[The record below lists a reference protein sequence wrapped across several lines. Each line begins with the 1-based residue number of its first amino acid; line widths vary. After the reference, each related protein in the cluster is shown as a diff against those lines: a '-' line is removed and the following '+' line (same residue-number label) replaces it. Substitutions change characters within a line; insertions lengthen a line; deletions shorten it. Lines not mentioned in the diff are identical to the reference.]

1 MTMRRTPVSNILVNL
16 YRLPY
21 VRKLALLAAK
31 RLEGGM
37 FYSST
42 LREILNIFHG
52 VKVGAYSY
60 GDCLIPGAFPAGVAV
75 GRYVSIASGIRIF
88 LRNHPIDH
96 LSLHPFFY
104 NSLLG
109 LVQTDMITDSTLEI
123 GDDAWIGDR
132 AIITPGCSRIG
143 IGAIVGAGAVV
154 TKDVPDFAIV
164 GGNPAKLL
172 RYRFDDRTIAII
184 LESRW
189 WEKDVQD
196 ISPYLDR
203 MIVPLGNVSSVHP
216 LLADAAKKVRLQF
229 PATENR

>member
-1 MTMRRTPVSNILVNL
+1 
-16 YRLPY
+16 
-21 VRKLALLAAK
+21 
-31 RLEGGM
+31 LEGGI

-42 LREILNIFHG
+42 LREILSVFHG

-88 LRNHPIDH
+88 LRNHPIDR

-104 NSLLG
+104 NSRLG
-109 LVQTDMITDSTLEI
+109 WVKKDTITSSTLEI

-132 AIITPGCSRIG
+132 AIITPGCSSIG

-164 GGNPAKLL
+164 AGNPAKLL
-172 RYRFDDRTIAII
+172 RYRFDERTIAII

-189 WEKDVQD
+189 WEKDVAD
-196 ISPYLDR
+196 LTAYLDD
-203 MIVPLGNVSSVHP
+203 MIIPLGNILGTHP
-216 LLADAAKKVRLQF
+216 LLAEAAKKGHVKF
-229 PATENR
+229 PATENQ

>member
-1 MTMRRTPVSNILVNL
+1 MTVRRSSFSKMILNFYKV
-16 YRLPY
+16 PY
-21 VRKLALLAAK
+21 IRKFALLAAK
-31 RLEGGM
+31 RLEGGI

-60 GDCLIPGAFPAGVAV
+60 GDCLIPGAFPAGVTV

-88 LRNHPIDH
+88 LRNHPIDR

-104 NSLLG
+104 NSRLG
-109 LVQTDMITDSTLEI
+109 LVQTDTITSSTLEI

-154 TKDVPDFAIV
+154 TKNVPNFAIV
-164 GGNPAKLL
+164 AGNPAKLI
-172 RYRFDDRTIAII
+172 RYRFDDRTMAII

-189 WEKDVQD
+189 WEKEIQD
-196 ISPYLDR
+196 LSACLGD
-203 MIVPLGNVSSVHP
+203 MIRPLGDVPGAHP
-216 LLADAAKKVRLQF
+216 LLAEAAMKVERQF
-229 PATENR
+229 PDTDNR